1 MDDDPLRVKAL
12 NRAYRALA
20 RRAHSECELRRK
32 LIDDGY
38 PEGIVAAVLDKCRDF
53 GYLNDGQYARQRAR
67 DLALNRLAG
76 DRRIAADLRER
87 GVGEDL
93 VREAIA
99 AVRREVGEAEALE
112 RLLMKKTKG
121 MALAALDERQKARLA
136 RGLLGKGFPAG
147 LIFKRL
153 NNGQESGT
161 DDDDRQ

>member
-87 GVGEDL
+87 GINEDL
-93 VREAIA
+93 VREAIT
-99 AVRREVGEAEALE
+99 AVRCEVGEPEALE
-112 RLLMKKTKG
+112 RLVLKKTKG
-121 MALAALDERQKARLA
+121 VAPAALDDRQKVRLA
-136 RGLLGKGFPAG
+136 RGLMGKGFPPG
-147 LIFKRL
+147 LVFKALKREQGSKIDGDD
-153 NNGQESGT
+153 GQ
-161 DDDDRQ
+161 